1 MLFFYYIFCILL
13 TIQSVG
19 GQSKMNKYQAIVQDI
34 LSGIEQHRFRRGEKL
49 PSIRSLSKHYQCSK
63 DTVQKAML
71 ELKYKNK
78 IYAVEKSGYYIVED
92 RQFQDYAVEL
102 NPEAFQ
108 ELPYEDFRVCLHESL
123 IGRENYLF
131 NYYHQQEGLAEL
143 ISSVQSLLMDYH
155 VYTQKDQLVITAG
168 SQQALYILTQMNICS
183 DKTDILLE
191 NPTYSRMVELIQHQG
206 IPCQTIE
213 RDLDGID
220 LKRLEE
226 IFQTGRIQ
234 FFYTIPRL
242 HNPLG
247 STYNTATKTA
257 ILELAEKYDVY
268 VIEDDYLADFDSNR
282 SLPLHYL
289 DTNNRVIYIKSF
301 TPTLFPALRIGA
313 VSLPKQLHNIFIKH
327 KRLIDYDTNLIM
339 QKALSLYI
347 DNGMFSRNARHL
359 QQIHHSQ
366 LADMKACLEKYSVNI
381 PYCLSKKSVTFQ
393 LDKGSIIPAIQHQL
407 AGMSYFSG
415 REYDFLQMHYNTDFS
430 SRLILLLNKL
440 GMKKDI

>member
-1 MLFFYYIFCILL
+1 
-13 TIQSVG
+13 
-19 GQSKMNKYQAIVQDI
+19 MNKYQAIVKDI
-34 LSGIEQHRFRRGEKL
+34 ITGIEQHRFKRGEKL

-78 IYAVEKSGYYIVED
+78 IYSVEKSGYYILED
-92 RQFQDYAVEL
+92 QDFHDHTMEL

-143 ISSVQSLLMDYH
+143 ISSVQGLLMDYH

-168 SQQALYILTQMNICS
+168 SQQALYILTQMDICS

-191 NPTYSRMVELIQHQG
+191 NPTYSRMIELIQHQG
-206 IPCQTIE
+206 ISCQTIE

-220 LKRLEE
+220 LKQLEK

-247 STYNTATKTA
+247 STYDTATKTA

-313 VSLPKQLHNIFIKH
+313 ISLPQQLHGIFIKH

-347 DNGMFSRNARHL
+347 DNGMFYRNTRHL
-359 QQIHHSQ
+359 RQIHDSQ

-381 PYCLSKKSVTFQ
+381 PYCLSRERVTLQ
-393 LDKGSIIPAIQHQL
+393 LDKTKKASMIQHQFSDV
-407 AGMSYFSG
+407 SYFAG
-415 REYDFLQMHYNTDFS
+415 REYDFLQMHYSTDFS

-440 GMKKDI
+440 GMKKDS